1 MISDT
6 EILVI
11 AYGIFSLCSV
21 PKSKFRPIS
30 SAIDKLD
37 KMSLEDVRK
46 EMVDQKK
53 KGLVPTIAD
62 RIGDYVKLRVKGSAP
77 PIKRDAKSLNN
88 KGPNS
93 GRAKVKKTKKKKKQ
107 KQKKGAEDVEDTID
121 KSQIRVG
128 SIAAGEK
135 KTPLTNLKAIS
146 PITRTGKMDESSK
159 DLMLSMRAEVYAA
172 LRGNSLS
179 AQGSKEQTAAD
190 EDIYRGQIKTI
201 NKINSKRHKNIN
213 K

>member
-53 KGLVPTIAD
+53 GLVPTIAD
-62 RIGDYVKLRVKGSAP
+62 RIGDYVKLRALVKGSAP
-77 PIKRDAKSLNN
+77 PIKRDTKSLNN

-93 GRAKVKKTKKKKKQ
+93 GRAKVKKTKKKKER
-107 KQKKGAEDVEDTID
+107 KKGAEDLEDTID
-121 KSQIRVG
+121 ESQIGVG

-201 NKINSKRHKNIN
+201 NKINSNRHKNIN